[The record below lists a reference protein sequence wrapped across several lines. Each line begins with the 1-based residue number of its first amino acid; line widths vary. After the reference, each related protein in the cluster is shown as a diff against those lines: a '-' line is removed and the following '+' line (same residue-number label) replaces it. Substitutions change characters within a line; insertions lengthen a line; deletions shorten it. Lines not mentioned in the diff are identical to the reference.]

1 MNKSYIVRVALIV
14 ALGGFLMGFDASVIS
29 GVVRFIEPYFEL
41 TKIQLGW
48 AVACLT
54 LVATITM
61 LVAGPISDKIGRK
74 KVLTLAALFYAF
86 SAITS
91 ALATDFLFF
100 IIARMIGGI
109 GVGASLIIA
118 PMYIAEI
125 SPPKLRGR
133 LVSFNQLNIVLG
145 ISVAFFTNFIILK
158 LSQSDATWVE
168 TLHIDKHPWRY
179 MLGVEAIPAAL
190 YFSLLF
196 FVPKSPRW
204 LALKGFEKKALAIMK
219 KASGET
225 IALSEFKAVKE
236 SIHNDSKKDKAHI
249 RELFKPSMK
258 LVLIIGIV
266 IAITQQIT
274 GINAV
279 FFYAPMIFEQSGV
292 GVDASFSQAILVGVT
307 NLIFTIV
314 AIWFIDRVGRKPL
327 LMIGLSGI
335 IISMLLIGF
344 SFKSATYHFDEET
357 VNQLSKDLRYE
368 KLHVLEN
375 RQFESDLE
383 LRNELRKVFGNE
395 LNEEQERVLI
405 TRAIHINPML
415 VLFGIIGFVAS
426 FACSLGPVMWVLF
439 SELFPNR
446 LRGIAI
452 SFAGTINSAF
462 SFLVQLVFPWELA
475 NLGNANTFFIYG
487 AFGLIGLIIL
497 KKYLPET
504 KGKSLEELEII
515 LIKNE

>member
-190 YFSLLF
+190 YFLLLF